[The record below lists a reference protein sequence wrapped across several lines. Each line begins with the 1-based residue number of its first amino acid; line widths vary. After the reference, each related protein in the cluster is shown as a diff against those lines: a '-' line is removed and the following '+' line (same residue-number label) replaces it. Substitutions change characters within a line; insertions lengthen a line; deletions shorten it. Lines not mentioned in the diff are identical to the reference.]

1 MLINDLSI
9 KLNKSRILTLPKE
22 ENMLYY
28 DTFITAILARNY
40 PFLTKTS
47 HSKQKKIHYS
57 ANIYIYIY
65 MTF

>member
-9 KLNKSRILTLPKE
+9 KFNRSSNTFSKG

-28 DTFITAILARNY
+28 DTFITAILAGND

-57 ANIYIYIY
+57 AKIYDILIK
-65 MTF
+65 